1 MTHTTSSFG
10 KQQCYFYLLFGT
22 KQTHGVDHDHIFLGK
37 ICHGVVVRLS
47 CGCHVAHNAVTLV
60 HFSRNPFLLVTS
72 CLDKRRE
79 GKRRSGIYEIQFG
92 EEKRNVFC
100 DMNTLGGGW
109 TVIQRRH
116 IDPQF

>member
-1 MTHTTSSFG
+1 M
-10 KQQCYFYLLFGT
+10 KQQCYFSLLFGT
-22 KQTHGVDHDHIFLGK
+22 KRTHGVDHIFLGK
-37 ICHGVVVRLS
+37 ICNGVVVRLS
-47 CGCHVAHNAVTLV
+47 CGCHVAHNVVTLV

-92 EEKRNVFC
+92 EEKKNVFC

-116 IDPQF
+116 SDPKF

>member
-1 MTHTTSSFG
+1 M
-10 KQQCYFYLLFGT
+10 QCYFILF
-22 KQTHGVDHDHIFLGK
+22 DHDHIFLGK
-37 ICHGVVVRLS
+37 ICHEVVVPLS

-116 IDPQF
+116 SDPKF